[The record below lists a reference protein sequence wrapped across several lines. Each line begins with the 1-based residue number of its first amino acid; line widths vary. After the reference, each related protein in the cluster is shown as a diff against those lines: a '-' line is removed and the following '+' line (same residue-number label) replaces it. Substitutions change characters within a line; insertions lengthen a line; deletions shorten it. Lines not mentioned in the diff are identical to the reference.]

1 MHAHKGM
8 KSVWLVAVVALGFA
22 LGLCGTGWA
31 ETPKAH
37 VYTLDACIQK
47 ALEFSPEVAEAKQD
61 VAVYA
66 AKKDQADGAAYPE
79 ISMLALTG
87 PSPEARKTD
96 ISPFIK
102 TDVSTKINGIFGIAD
117 ITLIQPIY
125 TFGKISS
132 YKLAAE
138 SGKKAAEAGAVK
150 KASDIILRT
159 KELYF
164 GLVLAKDLKKLALEI
179 KDELEKS
186 ARRAQRQVDTGSP
199 YADEVQLFKF
209 QTYLSEVNRNLN
221 EIEKNMAFASDALA
235 TSMGLPRGTVIDPAD
250 TTIALEERKPGT
262 VAELMTYASLYR
274 AEITQLNEG
283 LKARQALVDAE
294 KSSQYPMIFAGLQGV
309 VSGATNRDRIRNP
322 YINDYFF
329 SSNYAAL
336 FLGLKWGFDF
346 GITKGR
352 IKEAEAEYN
361 KLVEKKRFA
370 DEAIPLQ
377 VRKAYLDYS
386 EATKSIA
393 DTDRAVVDARK
404 WLVSTVANY
413 DVGIGD
419 AKDIGDAAQAYAMTK
434 MNNLKSR
441 YNQRMSYANILY
453 ATGLDQQGR

>member
-1 MHAHKGM
+1 MHVHKGM
-8 KSVWLVAVVALGFA
+8 KSVWLKSLVTFGLAVS
-22 LGLCGTGWA
+22 LCGTGWA
-31 ETPKAH
+31 ETPKAN

-87 PSPEARKTD
+87 PSSEARKSD
-96 ISPFIK
+96 ISPFVK

-125 TFGKISS
+125 TFGRISS

-179 KDELEKS
+179 KEDIEKS
-186 ARRAQRQVDTGSP
+186 TRYAQRQVDTGSP
-199 YADEVQLFKF
+199 YADEVQLYKF
-209 QTYLSEVNRNLN
+209 QTYMSEVNRNLN

-262 VAELMTYASLYR
+262 VSELMTYASLYR
-274 AEITQLNEG
+274 AEMTQLNEG
-283 LKARQALVDAE
+283 LKARQALVEAE
-294 KSSQYPMIFAGLQGV
+294 KSGQYPMIFAGLQGV
-309 VSGATNRDRIRNP
+309 LSGATNRDRIRNP

-329 SSNYAAL
+329 SSNYATV
-336 FLGLKWGFDF
+336 FLGVKWGFDF

-393 DTDRAVVDARK
+393 DTDRAVQDARK

-453 ATGLDQQGR
+453 ATGLDQQGK